1 MASFRTESF
10 TICGKKLL
18 DFFKKMTKTII
29 LKYIQTSNVLKFKS
43 SLPCHRGGEC
53 HLVQQ
58 F

>member
-10 TICGKKLL
+10 TICGKKTSG
-18 DFFKKMTKTII
+18 FFLKMTKTII